1 MPAVLADFDGTVCPT
16 DVGNA
21 VCARFAD
28 GDWRALD
35 DDAYAGRV
43 SLRDAIDAQT
53 RMLRA
58 SRAEMVDYVLERFAV
73 DPTFPALVR
82 RARDAGAQVTV
93 VSDGLGFYVR
103 PMLDAAG
110 LGDVPVLAN
119 ARRGHRGRPAPCA
132 TRTRTGGAWGAAPA
146 RRRRCCAHARARGG
160 RRSSATAMTDR
171 YGALFADVVFAKGRL
186 AELCSLCRRPL
197 RALDRLR
204 RRGGRAGGGSRRPRP
219 SHAGSGHRG
228 VPRLEPG
235 TRRPS
240 REARG
245 ERGARHASP
254 RGSATAIAA
263 RS

>member
-21 VCARFAD
+21 VCARFAE

-43 SLRDAIDAQT
+43 SLRDAIGAQT

-58 SRAEMVDYVLERFAV
+58 SRNEMVGYVLDCFAV

-82 RARDAGAQVTV
+82 RARDAGTQVTV

-119 ARRGHRGRPAPCA
+119 ALEATAEGLRLAHPHAHKRCA
-132 TRTRTGGAWGAAPA
+132 GCGTCKAQAVL
-146 RRRRCCAHARARGG
+146 RAREDAGW
-160 RRSSATAMTDR
+160 TAFVGDGMTDR

-186 AELCSLCRRPL
+186 AELCSVAGVRYLPWTDFDDVAG
-197 RALDRLR
+197 AL
-204 RRGGRAGGGSRRPRP
+204 AEAAAAPRP
-219 SHAGSGHRG
+219 DRSGPDVTACPG
-228 VPRLEPG
+228 WRL
-235 TRRPS
+235 
-240 REARG
+240 
-245 ERGARHASP
+245 HASP
-254 RGSATAIAA
+254 DEGGTR
-263 RS
+263 

>member
-35 DDAYAGRV
+35 EDAYAGRV
-43 SLRDAIDAQT
+43 SLRDAIGAQT

-73 DPTFPALVR
+73 DPTFPGFVR

-110 LGDVPVLAN
+110 LDDVLVLAN
-119 ARRGHRGRPAPCA
+119 ALEA
-132 TRTRTGGAWGAAPA
+132 TADGLRLAHPHAH
-146 RRRRCCAHARARGG
+146 RRCVGCGTCKAQAVLRAREDAGW
-160 RRSSATAMTDR
+160 TAFVGDGMTDR

-186 AELCSLCRRPL
+186 AELCSSAGVRFRPWT
-197 RALDRLR
+197 DFDDV
-204 RRGGRAGGGSRRPRP
+204 AGVLAEGAVRPRSSTP
-219 SHAGSGHRG
+219 GSDIAACPGWAQYASHVEG
-228 VPRLEPG
+228 G
-235 TRRPS
+235 TR
-240 REARG
+240 
-245 ERGARHASP
+245 
-254 RGSATAIAA
+254 
-263 RS
+263 

>member
-21 VCARFAD
+21 VCARFAE

-35 DDAYAGRV
+35 DAAYAGRV
-43 SLRDAIDAQT
+43 SLRDAIGAQT

-58 SRAEMVDYVLERFAV
+58 SPAEMVDYVLERFTV

-103 PMLDAAG
+103 PMLDAVG

-119 ARRGHRGRPAPCA
+119 VLETTADGPRLAHPHAHPRCAGCGTCKAQAVLSARK
-132 TRTRTGGAWGAAPA
+132 
-146 RRRRCCAHARARGG
+146 
-160 RRSSATAMTDR
+160 TAEWTVFVGDGMTDR

-186 AELCSLCRRPL
+186 AELCSRAGVRYVPWTDFDDVAGVLAEAAGPPWPSPP
-197 RALDRLR
+197 ALDVT
-204 RRGGRAGGGSRRPRP
+204 AC
-219 SHAGSGHRG
+219 
-228 VPRLEPG
+228 PG
-235 TRRPS
+235 WS
-240 REARG
+240 L
-245 ERGARHASP
+245 HASP
-254 RGSATAIAA
+254 DEGGTR
-263 RS
+263 